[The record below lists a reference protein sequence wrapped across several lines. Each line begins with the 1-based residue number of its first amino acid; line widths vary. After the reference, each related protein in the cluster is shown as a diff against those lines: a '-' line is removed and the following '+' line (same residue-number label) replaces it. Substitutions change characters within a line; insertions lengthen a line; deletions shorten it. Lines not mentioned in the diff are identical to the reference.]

1 MRTKKQMKITV
12 PPMEERLEW
21 VNMEDLPYDAEV
33 IMEIVHRY
41 CDSQD
46 HAKNYRTRRA
56 DEFKMLKA
64 LKAEGKI

>member
-1 MRTKKQMKITV
+1 MRTKKQVKITV

-21 VNMEDLPYDAEV
+21 EFLDDMPFDAPTIV
-33 IMEIVHRY
+33 EIVHRY
-41 CDSQD
+41 CDAQD

-64 LKAEGKI
+64 LQAEGKI